1 MSKRPARDCFEAV
14 LDYFSLMAGLA
25 FGRTQKNHEYFQN
38 ERNRGWDSN
47 GLHSALSVARRRQS
61 SSSAG
66 SENGKSVESEPPS
79 L

>member
-1 MSKRPARDCFEAV
+1 MSKRPIRDCFGAV
-14 LDYFSLMAGLA
+14 LDCFSLIAGLA
-25 FGRTQKNHEYFQN
+25 VGKIEKNREHSQN
-38 ERNRGWDSN
+38 GRNRGWDSN

-66 SENGKSVESEPPS
+66 RENGKSVESEPHS